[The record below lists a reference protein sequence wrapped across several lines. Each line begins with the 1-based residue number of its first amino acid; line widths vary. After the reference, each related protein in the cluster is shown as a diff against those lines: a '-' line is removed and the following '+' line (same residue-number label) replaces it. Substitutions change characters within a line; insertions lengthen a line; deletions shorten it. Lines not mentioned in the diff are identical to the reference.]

1 MMLSRVP
8 RPERYARRS
17 LRVVCD
23 QAGNSLMKGSLTE
36 QPLAELIRELSSK
49 AMSGTLRL
57 EHDRIQAAIYFEDG
71 AIVYAAAN
79 LRTLRL
85 REYLIKRG
93 VVSEKDGATVGNSMT
108 DLGLAAA
115 LRSSGT
121 LSEKDLNALLAIVVS
136 DVLRVA
142 LLWTD
147 GTWNFNARAHLD
159 EPIKVRVDEAN
170 LLLEAA
176 RRLPL
181 NFVALRFR
189 NPSEMFSRAAEVSRA
204 GNFLPAESFLLS
216 RLDQPLKLED
226 LVSQSGLREQSA
238 YRVIY
243 GLALSG
249 QVKREYWQNAFRTEP
264 EKTPKP
270 FAPVAPEAAVTVP
283 VDAENRWTTVSDE
296 DADLQNFLRQ
306 LGQAVNYYEVIQL
319 PTTAKTEQ
327 IKDAYYALAR
337 RYHPDRFHLKAGT
350 ELHAQISSA
359 FARVTQAYETLT
371 DSKARLAYDQA
382 MERAREFA
390 KSTAKPSPEAAA
402 DVAELLEFD
411 DDSPAATESNRPEYN
426 FREGVGALQQG
437 RINAAITYLSTAC
450 RMAPHEARY
459 RAHYGRALA
468 ANDTTRRLAENE
480 IQAAVKLEPDNAA
493 FRVMLAELYF
503 DLKFHRRAQ
512 TEVDRALSLDPNNA
526 LAHSL
531 LRKLEKSRK
540 VG

>member
-1 MMLSRVP
+1 
-8 RPERYARRS
+8 
-17 LRVVCD
+17 
-23 QAGNSLMKGSLTE
+23 MKGSLTE

-49 AMSGTLRL
+49 GMSGTLRL
-57 EHDRIQAAIYFEDG
+57 EHAPIQAAIYFEEG

-85 REYLIKRG
+85 REHLIKRG
-93 VVSEKDGATVGNSMT
+93 VVSEKDNVTVGTSLS

-115 LRSSGT
+115 LRASGT
-121 LSEKDLNALLAIVVS
+121 LSEKDLNGLLVTVVS

-147 GTWNFNARAHLD
+147 GSWNFNARAHLD
-159 EPIKVRVDEAN
+159 EPVKVRVDEPN
-170 LLLEAA
+170 LLREAA
-176 RRLPL
+176 QRLPL

-189 NPSEMFSRAAEVSRA
+189 NPSEMFSRAPEVSP
-204 GNFLPAESFLLS
+204 NSSFLPAESFLLS
-216 RLDQPLKLED
+216 RLDRPMKLDE
-226 LVSQSGLREQSA
+226 LVSQSGLREHNA

-249 QVKREYWQNAFRTEP
+249 QIKREYWQNAFRTGP
-264 EKTPKP
+264 DKTPKATAP
-270 FAPVAPEAAVTVP
+270 PVAPEAPVTVATE
-283 VDAENRWTTVSDE
+283 VENRWTTVNDE

-319 PTTAKTEQ
+319 PTTAKTDE

-350 ELHAQISSA
+350 PLHAQISSA

-390 KSTAKPSPEAAA
+390 KSAAKPSPEPTA
-402 DVAELLEFD
+402 DVAETLDFD
-411 DDSPAATESNRPEYN
+411 DDSPAATESGRPEYN

-437 RINAAITYLSTAC
+437 RINAAITYLATAC
-450 RMAPHEARY
+450 RMAPNEARY

-480 IQAAVKLEPDNAA
+480 IQAAVKLEPDNAV

-512 TEVDRALSLDPNNA
+512 TEVDRALTLNPNNA